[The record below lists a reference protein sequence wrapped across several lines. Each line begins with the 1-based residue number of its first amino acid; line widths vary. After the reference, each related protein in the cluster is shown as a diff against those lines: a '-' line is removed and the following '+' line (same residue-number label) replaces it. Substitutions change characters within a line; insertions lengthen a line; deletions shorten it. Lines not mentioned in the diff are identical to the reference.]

1 MKGMQAEWWVVPH
14 TVIVEP
20 LEGFE
25 ERNETL

>member
-1 MKGMQAEWWVVPH
+1 MKGTQAEWWIVSH

-25 ERNETL
+25 ERNEML